1 MIKHVARMLALIVAA
16 AGLVGLGQLPA
27 TAIIDRDCGDFATQA
42 AAQAFMIASGA
53 GDPHGLDGSDNDGR
67 ACESNPCPCGTPT
80 LPQPLVGNTNGTQTG
95 GGQDGGGQT
104 GGGSTSNDDVV
115 RRNVGDVVKVTDGDT
130 LKVRIRGVGI
140 RDIRI
145 IGIDTPEVYGGVQ
158 CGGRNASQ
166 RMKRLAPVGSTVTLI
181 SDPSQDDRDRYGRLL
196 RYVER
201 KGKDVGRAQV
211 NLGEAKVYVFDRPF
225 RRTNGYKRVQRD
237 ARRDGRGSWRD
248 CW

>member
-1 MIKHVARMLALIVAA
+1 MIQHVARLLALIVASG
-16 AGLVGLGQLPA
+16 GLVGLGQLPA
-27 TAIIDRDCGDFATQA
+27 TAIVDRDCGDFASQS

-80 LPQPLVGNTNGTQTG
+80 VPQPFAGNTDGNPT
-95 GGQDGGGQT
+95 GGGQT
-104 GGGSTSNDDVV
+104 GSGQASNDVV
-115 RRNVGDVVKVTDGDT
+115 RRNVGSVVKVTDGDT
-130 LKVRIRGVGI
+130 LRVRIRGIGI
-140 RDIRI
+140 RDVRI

-166 RMKRLAPVGSTVTLI
+166 RMKQLAPVGSTVSLI

-211 NLGEAKVYVFDRPF
+211 NLGAAKVYVFDRPF
-225 RRTNGYKRVQRD
+225 RRTSGYRRVQRD
-237 ARRDGRGSWRD
+237 ARRDGRGSWRH